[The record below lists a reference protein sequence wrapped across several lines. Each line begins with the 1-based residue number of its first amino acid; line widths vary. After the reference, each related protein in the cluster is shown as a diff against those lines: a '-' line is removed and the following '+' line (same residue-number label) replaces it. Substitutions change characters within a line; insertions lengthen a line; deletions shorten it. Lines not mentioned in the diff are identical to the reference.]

1 MFTVVTGNGK
11 GKTTTALGYAVK
23 ALAIGHRV
31 QMIQFLKGTGYSG
44 ELFSK
49 NFLAEKFSIEQNGY
63 PCPNSQ
69 DIKNG
74 EILCTKCG
82 ICFRENRKPENK
94 FAIIAMEKAWRDYE
108 TQPDLIILDEI
119 SHTVK
124 HKLLNVEEIIKFIGA
139 CKNKNIDL
147 VATGRNMPT
156 EIMAVADLII
166 ECAMIKHPFQQGID
180 ARRGIE
186 Y

>member
-1 MFTVVTGNGK
+1 MFTVITGNGK
-11 GKTTTALGYAVK
+11 GKTTTALGYVVK
-23 ALAIGHRV
+23 ALAMGHRV

-49 NFLAEKFSIEQNGY
+49 NFLAKNFSIEQNGY
-63 PCPNSQ
+63 PCPNSLA
-69 DIKNG
+69 IKNG
-74 EILCTKCG
+74 EMLCTKCG
-82 ICFRENRKPENK
+82 ICFRENRKTENN
-94 FAIIAMEKAWRDYE
+94 FATIAMEKAWQAYNN
-108 TQPDLIILDEI
+108 QPDLIILDEV

-124 HKLLNVEEIIKFIGA
+124 HKLLNVEEIIKFIRA
-139 CKNKNIDL
+139 CKNKNIEI
-147 VATGRNMPT
+147 VATGRNMPG
-156 EIMAVADLII
+156 EVMAVADLII